1 MKSRSQ
7 ARASQDEEERPRGR
21 SGANR
26 DGADRPGRLERP
38 VGRLS
43 LRKFQEAQDLLCT
56 LRTKIDS
63 FQMQA
68 EEAIFIL
75 LPEKIIYIDNVL
87 RTNPAFSPEFPKAL
101 MKKYDELLHRYDQAG
116 NPIRINEAFPLT
128 SLPDL
133 ATSPLVVRP
142 HPLILE
148 EETRAKR
155 YVEELI
161 RYMTLIRRWVE
172 TNRWAAGDMNQL
184 SDESQLSAIARLKA
198 TEGALIQVSG
208 LFAAYHLSRGS
219 LVHSFIKHG
228 LRDLYDSLAL
238 VDQKLFSSLRD
249 YFSGIR
255 NHMVVLFEGLSVN
268 YERIRDS
275 RESRM

>member
-1 MKSRSQ
+1 MKGRGQ
-7 ARASQDEEERPRGR
+7 AKQAQGEEERPRGR
-21 SGANR
+21 AEKGR
-26 DGADRPGRLERP
+26 DGPERP
-38 VGRLS
+38 SLKPALKPS
-43 LRKFQEAQDLLCT
+43 LRKSQEAQDLLCT
-56 LRTKIDS
+56 LRMKIDS

-75 LPEKIIYIDNVL
+75 LPEKILYMDSL
-87 RTNPAFSPEFPKAL
+87 LKTNRAFSLSFPKEL
-101 MKKYDELLHRYDQAG
+101 MRKYDELLHRYDQAG
-116 NPIRINEAFPLT
+116 NPIPINEAFPLT

-133 ATSPLVVRP
+133 ATNPLVVRP

-161 RYMTLIRRWVE
+161 RYMSLIRRWVE

-184 SDESQLSAIARLKA
+184 SDESQLAAIARLKA
-198 TEGALIQVSG
+198 TEGALIQVTG
-208 LFAAYHLSRGS
+208 LFAAYHLSRGTI
-219 LVHSFIKHG
+219 VHSFIKHG
-228 LRDLYDSLAL
+228 LRDFYDSLAL
-238 VDQKLFSSLRD
+238 LDRKLFGSLRD

-255 NHMVVLFEGLSVN
+255 NHMIVLFEGLCVN